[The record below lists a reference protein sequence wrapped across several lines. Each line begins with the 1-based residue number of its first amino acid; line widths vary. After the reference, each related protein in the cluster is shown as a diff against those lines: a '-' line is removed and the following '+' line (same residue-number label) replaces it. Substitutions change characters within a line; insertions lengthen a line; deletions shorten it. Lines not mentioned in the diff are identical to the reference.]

1 MISLKA
7 KLLIRLTSVLDADG
21 LVTLRADLPP
31 VVDKYKPHQFPVHL
45 HIWNAMSGQLVQL
58 FKAEDT
64 GQAMN
69 DLNVLFQTNPVNRVL
84 EHSEA
89 EKRHYLFVDEIVFQ
103 FIPDYSRPAT

>member
-21 LVTLRADLPP
+21 LVALRADLPP
-31 VVDKYKPHQFPVHL
+31 VVDKYKPYRFPVYL
-45 HIWNAMSGQLVQL
+45 HIWNTMSGPLVQL

-69 DLNVLFQTNPVNRVL
+69 DFDALF
-84 EHSEA
+84 
-89 EKRHYLFVDEIVFQ
+89 
-103 FIPDYSRPAT
+103 